1 MRAGAKHA
9 YHHGNLARALI
20 AEGVRAI
27 EETGPAALQ
36 VKSLAA
42 RLGVTHTAVYRHF
55 EDREA
60 LLRAI
65 AAQGFVQLQ
74 RYMIAAYTK
83 STVGTRRQ
91 ILDTGFAVVR
101 FARKHPRLSELMMGG
116 VLPTAPAGRSD
127 AWGYGGLIT
136 LIAGWQEH
144 GELGPGTPEDLAMSV
159 WVTTLGLVQ
168 LVVSGQL
175 EIPRRELRAFV
186 DAVHERM
193 LDGIGPAAPR
203 VAKSRPKR

>member
-1 MRAGAKHA
+1 MRPGGKHA
-9 YHHGNLARALI
+9 YHHGNLARALV
-20 AEGVRAI
+20 AEGVRAV
-27 EETGPAALQ
+27 EEAGLGSLQ
-36 VKSLAA
+36 VKMLAE

-65 AAQGFVQLQ
+65 AAQGFVRLQ

-83 STVGTRRQ
+83 SPHGTRRQ

-116 VLPTAPAGRSD
+116 VLPTAPGGASEE
-127 AWGYGGLIT
+127 WGYGALVR
-136 LIAGWQEH
+136 LCAGWQEH
-144 GELGPGTPEDLAMSV
+144 GVLGPGSAEDLAMSL
-159 WVTTLGLVQ
+159 WVTTLGLVK

-175 EIPRRELRAFV
+175 GIPRKDLRAFV

-193 LDGIGPAAPR
+193 LDGLGPRPT
-203 VAKSRPKR
+203 KSRTKR

>member
-1 MRAGAKHA
+1 MTVGGKHA
-9 YHHGNLARALI
+9 YHHGNLARALV
-20 AEGVRAI
+20 AEGVRAV
-27 EETGPAALQ
+27 EEAGPAALH
-36 VKSLAA
+36 VKNLAE

-65 AAQGFVQLQ
+65 ATQGFVRLQ

-83 STVGTRRQ
+83 SPNGTRRQ
-91 ILDTGFAVVR
+91 ILDTGYAVVR

-116 VLPTAPAGRSD
+116 VLPTAPAGGKD
-127 AWGYGGLIT
+127 EWGYGALVR
-136 LIAGWQEH
+136 LCVGWQAH
-144 GELGPGTPEDLAMSV
+144 GVLGAGAPEDLAMSL
-159 WVTTLGLVQ
+159 WVTTLGLVK

-175 EIPRRELRAFV
+175 GVPRCDLRGFV

-193 LDGIGPAAPR
+193 LDGLAPQPVKTR
-203 VAKSRPKR
+203 SKR